1 MNSERVS
8 VVITTRNESRN
19 IGACLA
25 SIAAQSYPPELVEII
40 VVDNASTDDTKAI
53 ASRYTPHVFDKGPER
68 SAQRNHGFS
77 RATGEIF
84 MFLDADM
91 ILSSTVIE
99 RSVQLMGARNFCA
112 LYIPEIVLGK
122 GFFPA
127 VRRFE
132 RSFYDGTVI
141 DCVRIFTREAFA
153 ATGGFDET
161 LTGPEDWDFDRHM
174 RDRCRV
180 GVLCEYDFDRVNAY
194 VQALPDPAPTAAP
207 GAPVKP
213 GGGSGRAG
221 APSLARE
228 GAFDSAGNDPSG
240 PRTGGVHSAG
250 SDMVSRLTGYEYF
263 SKDDRPLLFHNEAA
277 FDLWRYLTKKTYYGG
292 SFEAYI
298 AKWPAGDPDIKRQFG
313 LWYRFFGVFL
323 EKGRWMRLATH
334 PRLAFGMYF
343 LRFLVGFMFVLDKLK
358 R

>member
-1 MNSERVS
+1 MARVDDPPRPPREGVLVFWRYQRLMNGERVS
-8 VVITTRNESRN
+8 IIITTRNESRN
-19 IGACLA
+19 IGNCLE
-25 SIAAQSYPPELVEII
+25 SIKAQTYPAELTEII
-40 VVDNASTDDTKAI
+40 VVDNASADDTLAI
-53 ASRYTPHVFDKGPER
+53 AARYTDKLFDKGPER
-68 SAQRNHGFS
+68 SAQRNFGFGKAS
-77 RATGEIF
+77 GELF

-91 ILSSTVIE
+91 ILSSTVVE
-99 RSVQLMGARNFCA
+99 RAVEKMRREGCCA

-122 GFFPA
+122 GFFPT

-141 DCVRIFTREAFA
+141 DCVRIFTREAYL

-161 LTGPEDWDFDRHM
+161 LTGPEDWDFDRLM

-180 GVLCEYDFDRVNAY
+180 GVLSEYDFDRVDAY
-194 VQALPDPAPTAAP
+194 VQTLP
-207 GAPVKP
+207 
-213 GGGSGRAG
+213 
-221 APSLARE
+221 E
-228 GAFDSAGNDPSG
+228 
-240 PRTGGVHSAG
+240 TGFT
-250 SDMVSRLTGYEYF
+250 SRLTGYENL
-263 SKDDRPLLFHNEAA
+263 SRDDTPLLFHNEAA

-313 LWYRFFGVFL
+313 AAYRFFGVFL
-323 EKGRWMRLATH
+323 ENGRWRRLLSH

-343 LRFLVGFMFVLDKLK
+343 LRFLVGFMFILDKIK

>member
-8 VVITTRNESRN
+8 VVVTTRNESRN
-19 IGACLA
+19 IGNCLD
-25 SIAAQSYPPELVEII
+25 SIKAQGYPPELIEII
-40 VVDNASTDDTKAI
+40 VVDNKSTDDTVAI
-53 ASRYTPHVFDKGPER
+53 ASRYTDKVFDKGPER
-68 SAQRNHGFS
+68 SAQRNFGFAQAS
-77 RATGEIF
+77 GDLF

-91 ILSSTVIE
+91 ILSSTVIGSCVEKMRRE
-99 RSVQLMGARNFCA
+99 RLSA

-122 GFFPA
+122 GFFPS

-153 ATGGFDET
+153 ATGGFDES

-174 RDRCRV
+174 RDHGPV
-180 GVLCEYDFDRVNAY
+180 GVLSTYDFDRVDAY
-194 VQALPDPAPTAAP
+194 VSALPD
-207 GAPVKP
+207 
-213 GGGSGRAG
+213 
-221 APSLARE
+221 APSSKAC
-228 GAFDSAGNDPSG
+228 SAGCGCAASTG
-240 PRTGGVHSAG
+240 PAG
-250 SDMVSRLTGYEYF
+250 QGMVPALTGYERLAQ
-263 SKDDRPLLFHNEAA
+263 DDTPLLFHNEAA

-313 LWYRFFGVFL
+313 LPYRFFGVFL
-323 EKGRWMRLATH
+323 ESGRWERLVSH

-343 LRFLVGFMFVLDKLK
+343 LRFLVGFMFVLDKFK

>member
-1 MNSERVS
+1 MSPERIS
-8 VVITTRNESRN
+8 VVVTTRNESRN
-19 IGACLA
+19 IGNCLE
-25 SIAAQSYPPELVEII
+25 SIKAQSYPPELIEII

-53 ASRYTPHVFDKGPER
+53 AARYTPHVFDKGPER
-68 SAQRNHGFS
+68 SAQRNFGFEKAS
-77 RATGEIF
+77 GELF

-91 ILSSTVIE
+91 ILSSTVIA
-99 RSVQLMGARNFCA
+99 RSVEKMRRENFCA

-122 GFFPA
+122 GFFPT

-141 DCVRIFTREAFA
+141 DCVRIFTREAFT

-180 GVLCEYDFDRVNAY
+180 GVLCEYDFDRVDAY
-194 VQALPDPAPTAAP
+194 VQALPDPAA
-207 GAPVKP
+207 
-213 GGGSGRAG
+213 S
-221 APSLARE
+221 
-228 GAFDSAGNDPSG
+228 PSG
-240 PRTGGVHSAG
+240 GRNASGA
-250 SDMVSRLTGYEYF
+250 DMVSRLCGYEHF
-263 SKDDRPLLFHNEAA
+263 SRDDRPLLFHNEAA

-298 AKWPAGDPDIKRQFG
+298 AKWPAGDPDLKRQFG
-313 LWYRFFGVFL
+313 AAYRFFGVFL
-323 EKGRWMRLATH
+323 ENGRWRRLLSH
-334 PRLAFGMYF
+334 PRLCFGMYF
-343 LRFLVGFMFVLDKLK
+343 LRFLVGFMFLLDKLK

>member
-1 MNSERVS
+1 MNGERVS
-8 VVITTRNESRN
+8 VIITTRNESKN
-19 IGACLA
+19 IGNCLE
-25 SIAAQSYPPELVEII
+25 SIKAQSYAPELVEII
-40 VVDNASTDDTKAI
+40 VVDNQSTDDTKAI
-53 ASRYTPHVFDKGPER
+53 AARYTGKVFDKGPER
-68 SAQRNHGFS
+68 SAQRNFGFAKAS
-77 RATGEIF
+77 GDLF

-91 ILSSTVIE
+91 ILSATVVE
-99 RSVQLMGARNFCA
+99 RSVEKMRREGLCA

-122 GFFPA
+122 GFFPT

-141 DCVRIFTREAFA
+141 DCVRIFTREAFE
-153 ATGGFDET
+153 ATGGFDES

-180 GVLCEYDFDRVNAY
+180 GVLSEYDFDRVDAY
-194 VQALPDPAPTAAP
+194 VAALP
-207 GAPVKP
+207 GES
-213 GGGSGRAG
+213 GSRAG
-221 APSLARE
+221 C
-228 GAFDSAGNDPSG
+228 GC
-240 PRTGGVHSAG
+240 TIAG
-250 SDMVSRLTGYEYF
+250 SDMVSKLSGYENF
-263 SKDDRPLLFHNEAA
+263 SRDDTPLLFHNEAA

-313 LWYRFFGVFL
+313 AAYRFFGVFL
-323 EKGRWMRLATH
+323 ENGRWRRLLSH

-343 LRFLVGFMFVLDKLK
+343 LRFLVGFMFILDKIK

>member
-8 VVITTRNESRN
+8 VVVTTRNESRN
-19 IGACLA
+19 IGNCLE
-25 SIAAQSYPPELVEII
+25 SIKAQSYPPELVEII

-53 ASRYTPHVFDKGPER
+53 AARYADKVFDKGPER
-68 SAQRNHGFS
+68 SAQRNFGFAQ
-77 RATGEIF
+77 ATGDVF

-99 RSVQLMGARNFCA
+99 RSVAKLRGENCCA

-122 GFFPA
+122 GFFPT

-141 DCVRIFTREAFA
+141 DCVRVFTREAFEA
-153 ATGGFDET
+153 AGGFDES

-180 GVLCEYDFDRVNAY
+180 GVLCGYDFDRVDAY
-194 VQALPDPAPTAAP
+194 VQSLPDSDFT
-207 GAPVKP
+207 
-213 GGGSGRAG
+213 
-221 APSLARE
+221 
-228 GAFDSAGNDPSG
+228 SA
-240 PRTGGVHSAG
+240 
-250 SDMVSRLTGYEYF
+250 LTGYEYF
-263 SKDDRPLLFHNEAA
+263 SRDDRPLLFHNEAA

-298 AKWPAGDPDIKRQFG
+298 AKWPAGDPDIRRQFG
-313 LWYRFFGVFL
+313 LPYRFFGVFL
-323 EKGRWMRLATH
+323 EDGRWKRLLGH
-334 PRLAFGMYF
+334 PRLTFGMYF
-343 LRFLVGFMFVLDKLK
+343 LRFLVGFMFILDKLK